1 MRRLQRAAVA
11 ALALGMLTIGSSA
24 LVTASSTPEA
34 GATCSGAGNP
44 VTLTRYNIYGVLV
57 AEEVAGYYGT
67 TCNNDSQYTGL
78 LLDPVND
85 GSCVYA
91 NYLELYAYSA
101 TQGTACTTGAWTQYD
116 YSDSIGSNSVLVSVK
131 TSYLSDSW
139 VTSSGY

>member
-1 MRRLQRAAVA
+1 MA

-24 LVTASSTPEA
+24 LVTASSSPQA

-67 TCNNDSQYTGL
+67 TCNNDYQYTGL
-78 LLDPVND
+78 LLDPISD

-91 NYLELYAYSA
+91 NYLELFAYSA
-101 TQGTACTTGAWTQYD
+101 TQGVSCTTGAWSAYD
-116 YSDSIGSNSVLVSVK
+116 YIDSIGTNSVLVSVRP
-131 TSYLSDSW
+131 SYLGDNW
-139 VTSSGY
+139 ITSSGY